1 MGERPVR
8 DNALIIA
15 PEARDPELALGHR
28 WQGVGSLS
36 DDHPSICN
44 APICRQIPFRHFGML
59 TAFVASTAARTP
71 PSSGYFAGVV
81 LRVPPSRTRLAQRA
95 AYCKP

>member
-8 DNALIIA
+8 DNALITA

-36 DDHPSICN
+36 DDDHPSICN
-44 APICRQIPFRHFGML
+44 APICRQIPFRHFGTL
-59 TAFVASTAARTP
+59 TAFAAATAARAHLPGTYFARLVLRLP
-71 PSSGYFAGVV
+71 PSPLGV
-81 LRVPPSRTRLAQRA
+81 TRGLL
-95 AYCKP
+95 